1 MSLDKMLMNGER
13 KSSNCTEKKK
23 ILFKLQKM
31 QKNNLNKLYVDKLVS
46 NKKIVNIAKISK
58 LKD

>member
-13 KSSNCTEKKK
+13 KSSNGTEKKK